1 MTIDDQRIIIK
12 GSHSHRGGRA
22 RGFFGAREA
31 ALRNALGP
39 VLVVSAQD

>member
-1 MTIDDQRIIIK
+1 MTIDGQRIIIK
-12 GSHSHRGGRA
+12 GSHTTAAVG